1 MLFIPVTVE
10 SPCVLNLQLN
20 PSALTF
26 SIFPSIINIPIG
38 TTSTYFNISIPQ
50 QLTEGQQTIYW
61 SLDNELDPLLYTP
74 VKRTIVYITANKST
88 PITQTSILSVPI
100 LG

>member
-1 MLFIPVTVE
+1 M
-10 SPCVLNLQLN
+10 LNLQLN